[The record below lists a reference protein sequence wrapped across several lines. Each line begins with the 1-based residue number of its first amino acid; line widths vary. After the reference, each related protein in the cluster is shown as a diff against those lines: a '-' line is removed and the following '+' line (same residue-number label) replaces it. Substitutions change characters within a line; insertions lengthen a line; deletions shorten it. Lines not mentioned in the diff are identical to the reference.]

1 MTEPF
6 KFSDG
11 QLAYTVEEL
20 ISLCQ
25 KFPSESLEYLMRE
38 DFEKWLDYIGKSD
51 VAAKARQIRQA
62 SLSDSDRIKQFIT
75 QCQGV
80 SVSTK
85 ELSPKTPTSDV
96 SKPEVPTAPTAAK
109 VPTPPTEV
117 PTAPTAAKV
126 PAAPTEVPTAPTAAK
141 VPTPPTEVPT
151 APTAAKV
158 PTPPTEVPTASTA
171 AKVPAAPTA
180 TKVPTTPTATAVP
193 KASTATKK
201 TNPLASL
208 FQKLFGKK

>member
-11 QLAYTVEEL
+11 QLAYTIEEL
-20 ISLCQ
+20 ISICQ
-25 KFPSESLEYLMRE
+25 KSPSESLEYLMRE

-51 VAAKARQIRQA
+51 LAAKARQVRQA
-62 SLSDSDRIKQFIT
+62 SLSDDDRIKQFIT

-80 SVSTK
+80 SISTK

-96 SKPEVPTAPTAAK
+96 SKPEVPTPSTATEVIAPSTAVETTTAATATEVIAPSTAAK
-109 VPTPPTEV
+109 VPTPS
-117 PTAPTAAKV
+117 TAAK
-126 PAAPTEVPTAPTAAK
+126 
-141 VPTPPTEVPT
+141 
-151 APTAAKV
+151 
-158 PTPPTEVPTASTA
+158 VPTASTA
-171 AKVPAAPTA
+171 AKIPAAP
-180 TKVPTTPTATAVP
+180 
-193 KASTATKK
+193 TATKK

>member
-20 ISLCQ
+20 ISICQ
-25 KFPSESLEYLMRE
+25 KSPSESLEYLMRE

-51 VAAKARQIRQA
+51 LAAKARQVRQA
-62 SLSDSDRIKQFIT
+62 SLSDGDRIKQFIT

-80 SVSTK
+80 SISTK

-96 SKPEVPTAPTAAK
+96 SKPEVPTPSTAVETTTAATATEVIAPSTAAK
-109 VPTPPTEV
+109 VPTPS
-117 PTAPTAAKV
+117 TAAK
-126 PAAPTEVPTAPTAAK
+126 
-141 VPTPPTEVPT
+141 
-151 APTAAKV
+151 
-158 PTPPTEVPTASTA
+158 VPTASTA
-171 AKVPAAPTA
+171 AKIPAAP
-180 TKVPTTPTATAVP
+180 
-193 KASTATKK
+193 TATKK

>member
-11 QLAYTVEEL
+11 QLAYTIEEL
-20 ISLCQ
+20 ISICQ
-25 KFPSESLEYLMRE
+25 KSPSESLEYLMRE

-51 VAAKARQIRQA
+51 LAAKARQVRQA
-62 SLSDSDRIKQFIT
+62 SLSDGDRIKQFIT

-80 SVSTK
+80 SISTK

-96 SKPEVPTAPTAAK
+96 SKPK
-109 VPTPPTEV
+109 VPTPSTAVETTTAAPATEV
-117 PTAPTAAKV
+117 TAPSTAAKV
-126 PAAPTEVPTAPTAAK
+126 PAAPPVAK
-141 VPTPPTEVPT
+141 VPT
-151 APTAAKV
+151 AK
-158 PTPPTEVPTASTA
+158 VPTASTA
-171 AKVPAAPTA
+171 AKVPAAPPA
-180 TKVPTTPTATAVP
+180 AKVPTASTAAKVPAAPPAAKVPAASTAAKIP
-193 KASTATKK
+193 AAPTATKK

>member
-11 QLAYTVEEL
+11 QLAYTAEEL
-20 ISLCQ
+20 FSFCQ
-25 KFPSESLEYLMRE
+25 ESPAKSLEYLMRE

-51 VAAKARQIRQA
+51 LAAKARQVRQA

-80 SVSTK
+80 SISTK

-96 SKPEVPTAPTAAK
+96 SKPEVPEPSAAVETTTAAPATEVTAPSPAAKVPEPSTAAKIPAAPTAAK
-109 VPTPPTEV
+109 VPT
-117 PTAPTAAKV
+117 
-126 PAAPTEVPTAPTAAK
+126 
-141 VPTPPTEVPT
+141 
-151 APTAAKV
+151 
-158 PTPPTEVPTASTA
+158 ASTA
-171 AKVPAAPTA
+171 AKIPAAP
-180 TKVPTTPTATAVP
+180 
-193 KASTATKK
+193 TATKK